1 MSYHKFTN
9 LGEIF
14 QGDLNNK
21 LMEGITSKD
30 FMDLK
35 CNCMN
40 STKVNGNCMYGGNC
54 RKSIVIYKAT
64 CTECGCYYIGNT
76 QQKLKTRMNQHFT
89 DTKNLVNNN
98 KLSDSFAKHFA
109 SHFQD
114 KNHISRGDVRKITN
128 MEILWQGNPISS
140 IKTFKNLNCNLCTKE
155 RLEIYKFMKLD
166 KKNKTKLLI
175 NSLNELYGG
184 CRHNPKFHRYC
195 NICPKQRADDAIAA
209 EKLENG

>member
-1 MSYHKFTN
+1 MSHHKFTN

-14 QGDLNNK
+14 QGDLNDK
-21 LMEGITSKD
+21 IMEGITSRD
-30 FMDLK
+30 FMDSE

-40 STKVNGNCMYGGNC
+40 STKVNGSCMCNGNC
-54 RKSIVIYKAT
+54 RKLMAMHKAT
-64 CTECGCYYIGNT
+64 CSMCGCFCIGNT
-76 QQKLKTRMNQHFT
+76 QQHLKTRMNQHFT
-89 DTKNLVNNN
+89 DTKNPVNNDE
-98 KLSDSFAKHFA
+98 LSDSFAKHFA

-114 KNHISRGDVRKITN
+114 KNHVSRGDVRKITN
-128 MEILWQGNPISS
+128 MEILWQGNPMSS
-140 IKTFKNLNCNLCTKE
+140 VKTFKNLNCNLCTKE

-184 CRHNPKFHRYC
+184 CRHNPKFHKYC
-195 NICPKQRADDAIAA
+195 NICPKQRTDDAIAA